1 MSSSNLVRWGAL
13 AAMVGGVVFLA
24 DTVFTFTFADPEQDR
39 WLDIFFVV
47 GILLVVGGLVG
58 FHALQ
63 RESYGRIGLVGFY
76 AVVAASLVQALGLIG
91 FLAGS
96 MAFEWL
102 IPIGGL
108 GSLIG
113 FVLYGVATLQAGVL
127 PRWCGVALIIALPAS
142 IPLGE
147 YASLMFGLIWLALG
161 YALWSQRGSSVGQL
175 SNAN

>member
-76 AVVAASLVQALGLIG
+76 TVVAASLVQALGLIG

-113 FVLYGVATLQAGVL
+113 FVLYGVVTLQAGVL